1 MHQVQSTDFVQRR
14 NDLDPSKE
22 VDAVRWCGGRS
33 KQDPDV
39 QKYSI
44 LSLLVCN
51 NSEKDKKD

>member
-1 MHQVQSTDFVQRR
+1 VQSTDFVQRR